1 MYRVVT
7 NSNIDLSFPEKI
19 TEATQALSR
28 SNPVLPS
35 NFGKTYVRILFIGDI
50 FGRPGRT
57 IVKDRLSAL
66 VKEHAIDLVLANGE
80 NAAAGFGI
88 TPPLA
93 EDLFEMG
100 IDVLTTGNHIWDKR
114 EIIDYF
120 NSADGN
126 PHSPAR
132 RVLRPANYPPGM
144 PGWGL
149 YEGRKGDVPYAVIN
163 LQGRVFMASNDDPFR
178 VADQLLKEIKAK
190 VIFVDVH
197 AEATSEKKSLGWY
210 LDGRVTVVVGTHTHV
225 PTADEQVLPGGTA
238 YITDVGMTGPYDSV
252 IGVKKELIVGKFL
265 SNMPTRFEA
274 ATGDVRL
281 CAVVVDCDERTG
293 RARDITRLM
302 VRY

>member
-1 MYRVVT
+1 M
-7 NSNIDLSFPEKI
+7 
-19 TEATQALSR
+19 
-28 SNPVLPS
+28 
-35 NFGKTYVRILFIGDI
+35 RILFIGDI

-57 IVKDRLSAL
+57 IVKDRLPSL

-80 NAAAGFGI
+80 NSAAGFGI
-88 TPPLA
+88 TPPCRRPLRDGDRRSYHRQPHLGQA
-93 EDLFEMG
+93 RDYRLFQ
-100 IDVLTTGNHIWDKR
+100 R
-114 EIIDYF
+114 RRRQ
-120 NSADGN
+120 SAQPG
-126 PHSPAR
+126 SP
-132 RVLRPANYPPGM
+132 RVASRQLSAGM

-149 YEGRKGDVPYAVIN
+149 YEGHKGDVPYAVIN

-190 VIFVDVH
+190 IIFVDMH
-197 AEATSEKKSLGWY
+197 AEATSEKISLGWY

-225 PTADEQVLPGGTA
+225 PTADERVLPGGTA

-293 RARDITRLM
+293 RARAITRVM
-302 VRY
+302 VK